1 MGDDVS
7 IDSKTLLVTDFVN
20 LKIKPVQSFRYA
32 YKDMMCVYI
41 FIEISEHTCINI
53 YACPMF
59 LKNSMHPCHMQFHL
73 AKLTTNKTVMMI
85 QILCG
90 LLILVS

>member
-1 MGDDVS
+1 MRDDVS
-7 IDSKTLLVTDFVN
+7 IDSKILLVTDFMN
-20 LKIKPVQSFRYA
+20 LKIKPTQSFRYA
-32 YKDMMCVYI
+32 YKDRMRVHIFIRIHTYINICVY
-41 FIEISEHTCINI
+41 
-53 YACPMF
+53 PMF

>member
-1 MGDDVS
+1 MRDDVS
-7 IDSKTLLVTDFVN
+7 IDSKILLVTDFMN
-20 LKIKPVQSFRYA
+20 LKIKPTQSFGCA
-32 YKDMMCVYI
+32 YKDRMRVHI
-41 FIEISEHTCINI
+41 FIWMSEHTYINI
-53 YACPMF
+53 CVCPMF